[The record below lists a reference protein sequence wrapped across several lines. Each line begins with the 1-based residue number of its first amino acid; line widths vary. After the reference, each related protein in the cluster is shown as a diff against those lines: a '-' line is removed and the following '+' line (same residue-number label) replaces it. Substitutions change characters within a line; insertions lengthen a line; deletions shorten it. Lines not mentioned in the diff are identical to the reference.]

1 MSVGGVLA
9 LQLGWP
15 WGRVWRRMGLSGFI
29 FCPSN
34 VVKAT
39 SNEDGEGSSS
49 FVKSQKNFSSNNI
62 MTHNNNSSSSGSSV
76 PRRREVTEEEAER

>member
-1 MSVGGVLA
+1 MSVGA
-9 LQLGWP
+9 LWLGWLR
-15 WGRVWRRMGLSGFI
+15 GSVWRGVGLSGFT

-62 MTHNNNSSSSGSSV
+62 MTRNNNSSSSSV

>member
-1 MSVGGVLA
+1 MSVEA
-9 LQLGWP
+9 LWLGWLRGSV
-15 WGRVWRRMGLSGFI
+15 WHRVELSGFT

-49 FVKSQKNFSSNNI
+49 LVKSQKNFSSNNI
-62 MTHNNNSSSSGSSV
+62 MTRNNNSSSSSSI

>member
-1 MSVGGVLA
+1 MSVGA
-9 LQLGWP
+9 LRLGWLRGSV
-15 WGRVWRRMGLSGFI
+15 WHRVGLSGFT

-62 MTHNNNSSSSGSSV
+62 MTRNNNSSSSSV

>member
-1 MSVGGVLA
+1 MS
-9 LQLGWP
+9 WP
-15 WGRVWRRMGLSGFI
+15 WGFVWHRTGLSGFI

-39 SNEDGEGSSS
+39 SNEDGEGSGS

-62 MTHNNNSSSSGSSV
+62 MTHNNNSSSSSSSV

>member
-1 MSVGGVLA
+1 MGRGLHGPQGGCWA
-9 LQLGWP
+9 PPTCRAGATWC
-15 WGRVWRRMGLSGFI
+15 F

-39 SNEDGEGSSS
+39 ANEESESSS
-49 FVKSQKNFSSNNI
+49 LVKSQKNFSSNNNAAR
-62 MTHNNNSSSSGSSV
+62 NNAGGL

>member
-1 MSVGGVLA
+1 MSVGA
-9 LQLGWP
+9 LRLGWLQGSV
-15 WGRVWRRMGLSGFI
+15 WHRVGLSGFT

-49 FVKSQKNFSSNNI
+49 LVKSQKNFSSNNI
-62 MTHNNNSSSSGSSV
+62 MTRNNNSSSSSI

>member
-1 MSVGGVLA
+1 
-9 LQLGWP
+9 
-15 WGRVWRRMGLSGFI
+15 MGLSGFI

-34 VVKAT
+34 VIKAT

-62 MTHNNNSSSSGSSV
+62 MTHNNNSSSV
-76 PRRREVTEEEAER
+76 PQRREVTEEEAER

>member
-1 MSVGGVLA
+1 MGRGLHRPQGGAGPPQRAVLE
-9 LQLGWP
+9 QFG
-15 WGRVWRRMGLSGFI
+15 VI

-39 SNEDGEGSSS
+39 ANEESESSS
-49 FVKSQKNFSSNNI
+49 LVKSQKNFSSNNNAAR
-62 MTHNNNSSSSGSSV
+62 NNAGGL

>member
-1 MSVGGVLA
+1 M
-9 LQLGWP
+9 P
-15 WGRVWRRMGLSGFI
+15 SGFI
-29 FCPSN
+29 FCLSN

-39 SNEDGEGSSS
+39 SNEDGESS

-62 MTHNNNSSSSGSSV
+62 MTHNNNSSGSSGSQ